1 MKNILVRPLITE
13 KVATLNEKGRYGF
26 VVATKANK
34 VEIKK
39 AIEKLY
45 GVKVE
50 EINTMI
56 ARGKTKSKQSKSGV
70 LSGRTNSYKKAIVKV
85 AEGEVIDI
93 YSGI

>member
-1 MKNILVRPLITE
+1 MKNILVKPLITE
-13 KVATLNEKGRYGF
+13 KVAILNEKGKYGF

-45 GVKVE
+45 GVNVE

-56 ARGKTKSKQSKSGV
+56 VRGKSKTRHSKSGV
-70 LSGRTNSYKKAIVKV
+70 LSGRTKSYKKAIVKV

>member
-13 KVATLNEKGRYGF
+13 KVAKLNEQGKYGF
-26 VVATKANK
+26 VVATRANK

-45 GVKVE
+45 GVNVE

-56 ARGKTKSKQSKSGV
+56 CRGKSKSRYSKSGV
-70 LSGRTNSYKKAIVKV
+70 LAGRTASYKKAIVKV

>member
-1 MKNILVRPLITE
+1 MKNILVKPLITE
-13 KVATLNEKGRYGF
+13 KVAKLNEKGRYGF

>member
-1 MKNILVRPLITE
+1 MKNILIKPLITE

>member
-26 VVATKANK
+26 VVAMKSNK

-70 LSGRTNSYKKAIVKV
+70 LNGRTNSYKKAIVKV

>member
-26 VVATKANK
+26 VVAMKSNK

>member
-1 MKNILVRPLITE
+1 MKNILVKPLITE
-13 KVATLNEKGRYGF
+13 KVAVLNEQGKYGF

-45 GVKVE
+45 GVNVE
-50 EINTMI
+50 EINTMVV
-56 ARGKTKSKQSKSGV
+56 RGKSKSRHSKSGV
-70 LSGRTNSYKKAIVKV
+70 LSGRTNTYKKAIVKV